1 MFTGTIG
8 EQCARFF
15 VKDGSA
21 GSMVTINHANHEKRR
36 LTEVKNYKL
45 ILIVVGTIF
54 AVVFATFLYSKS
66 VENKAIVL
74 EESISES
81 KSAISKE
88 EQRRVDLFSNLVDA
102 IQNYNSYESNTLE
115 KIVDARKT
123 AESGDVEKASEKLS
137 VVVEK
142 YPDLKSQKNY
152 QTTMKEF
159 SITENRLA
167 DYRDNYNDF
176 VKQYKRYI
184 RKFPVKQFLSM
195 SGYDIQSYK
204 YLEFTVDNKAATNL
218 FGK

>member
-1 MFTGTIG
+1 M
-8 EQCARFF
+8 
-15 VKDGSA
+15 
-21 GSMVTINHANHEKRR
+21 
-36 LTEVKNYKL
+36 KNYKL

-81 KSAISKE
+81 KSAINKE